1 MFHLISSE
9 ALLTFTVNLTF
20 NSPLANNLTPA
31 SSFLTK
37 PDDFNVSIVTSLPSS
52 NQRKIVKALGLGK
65 VNSTVVLPDNAAT
78 RGALLKIAHLISVE
92 EVNK

>member
-1 MFHLISSE
+1 MDLKVALIKSV
-9 ALLTFTVNLTF
+9 AHR
-20 NSPLANNLTPA
+20 
-31 SSFLTK
+31 
-37 PDDFNVSIVTSLPSS
+37 LPK
-52 NQRKIVKALGLGK
+52 QRKIVKALGLGK

>member
-1 MFHLISSE
+1 MDLKVTLIKSV
-9 ALLTFTVNLTF
+9 AHR
-20 NSPLANNLTPA
+20 
-31 SSFLTK
+31 LTK
-37 PDDFNVSIVTSLPSS
+37 
-52 NQRKIVKALGLGK
+52 QRKIVKALGLGK

>member
-1 MFHLISSE
+1 MDLKVTLIKSV
-9 ALLTFTVNLTF
+9 AHC
-20 NSPLANNLTPA
+20 
-31 SSFLTK
+31 
-37 PDDFNVSIVTSLPSS
+37 LPK
-52 NQRKIVKALGLGK
+52 QRKIVKALGLGK

>member
-1 MFHLISSE
+1 MDLKVTLIKS
-9 ALLTFTVNLTF
+9 A
-20 NSPLANNLTPA
+20 AHR
-31 SSFLTK
+31 
-37 PDDFNVSIVTSLPSS
+37 LPK
-52 NQRKIVKALGLGK
+52 QRKIVKALGLGK